1 MADYNTISDPSSFMD
16 EDYKIPPIIK
26 VIGVGGGGGNAV
38 NYLYKQGIENIT
50 FMVCNTD
57 KQALKN
63 LQVPTRIIMGDPS
76 SPDYGLGA
84 GDNPEV
90 GRNAAEFSAEEIA
103 NTLKD
108 KTNMV
113 FITAGMGGG
122 TGTGAG
128 PVVARIAKEAG
139 MLTIGIVT
147 IPFFFE
153 GDLKIIKAL
162 EGAEEMRKHVDSL
175 LIINNERLTEIYKDL
190 TLINAFSKA
199 DDTLANATRSIA
211 EIINTEGYINA
222 DFNDVRTTLKDS
234 STAIISTGYGEGEHR
249 VTNAIEDAL
258 NSPLLRNSDISSSKR
273 LLFYLYCNP
282 DAENVV
288 TMSEMKEITQFSS
301 KLSKNIGIK
310 WGACWDKSLGER
322 VKMTILASGFD
333 ITISD
338 NRNNDKNGPD
348 VIIFPANEFDSRR
361 PEPHRD
367 DKESAEEMTKRIEHE
382 YGKEQLTFHKQEMAR
397 SKYVVLKPSQF
408 DNDEAIALFAKHPAY
423 NRQTATTD
431 LLRIVGTPKQ
441 EDLRRQQEAKQ
452 QAAAEAADSSPAER
466 KPDTPREITF

>member
-1 MADYNTISDPSSFMD
+1 MADYDKINDPTSFIED
-16 EDYKIPPIIK
+16 EFKIPPIIK

-38 NYLYKQGIENIT
+38 NYLYSQGIENIT

-57 KQALKN
+57 KQALRKLN
-63 LQVPTRIIMGDPS
+63 VPKKIVMGDPNGEG
-76 SPDYGLGA
+76 YGLGA
-84 GDNPEV
+84 GDNPEL
-90 GRNAAEFSAEEIA
+90 GRTAAEFSADEIRK
-103 NTLKD
+103 TLD
-108 KTNMV
+108 DSTNMV

-128 PVVARIAKEAG
+128 PVVAKIAKEAG

-153 GDLKIIKAL
+153 GERKILKAL

-211 EIINTEGYINA
+211 QIINTEGYINA
-222 DFNDVRTTLKDS
+222 DFNDVRTTLKNS

-249 VTNAIEDAL
+249 VTKAIEDAL
-258 NSPLLRNSDISSSKR
+258 NSPLLRNSDIRSSKR

-282 DAENVV
+282 SAENVV
-288 TMSEMKEITQFSS
+288 SMAEMKEITQFSAN
-301 KLSKNIGIK
+301 LSKNIGIK
-310 WGACWDKSLGER
+310 WGACWDESLGEK

-338 NRNNDKNGPD
+338 NKDAKNGPEA
-348 VIIFPANEFDSRR
+348 IEFPAGNSTGKKPDTDTPAS
-361 PEPHRD
+361 
-367 DKESAEEMTKRIEHE
+367 DKGNQDEITKLIEEQ
-382 YGKEQLTFHKQEMAR
+382 YGKDKMVTHIQEMAR

-408 DNDEAIALFAKHPAY
+408 DDDEVIALFTKIPTY
-423 NRQTATTD
+423 KRDSATTEA
-431 LLRIVGTPKQ
+431 LRILGTEKASENASPRSEEKPSQ
-441 EDLRRQQEAKQ
+441 N
-452 QAAAEAADSSPAER
+452 DSN
-466 KPDTPREITF
+466 KEITF

>member
-1 MADYNTISDPSSFMD
+1 M
-16 EDYKIPPIIK
+16 PPIIK

-38 NYLYKQGIENIT
+38 NYLYKQGIENVT

-57 KQALKN
+57 RQALKN
-63 LQVPTRIIMGDPS
+63 LSVPKRIVMGNPD
-76 SPDYGLGA
+76 SPDWGLGA
-84 GDNPEV
+84 GDNPDV
-90 GRNAAEFSAEEIA
+90 GRTAAEFSAQEIA
-103 NTLKD
+103 ESLND
-108 KTNMV
+108 STNMV

-128 PVVARIAKEAG
+128 PVVARIAKDAG

-153 GDLKIIKAL
+153 GDVKIVKAL
-162 EGAEEMRKHVDSL
+162 EGAEAMRKHVDSL

-190 TLINAFSKA
+190 NLLNAFSKA

-211 EIINTEGYINA
+211 EIIYTEGYINA

-249 VTNAIEDAL
+249 VTMAIQDAL
-258 NSPLLRNSDISSSKR
+258 NSPLLRNSDISTSKR
-273 LLFYLYCNP
+273 LLFYLYFNP
-282 DAENVV
+282 EAENVV
-288 TMSEMKEITQFSS
+288 TMAEMKEITQFSS
-301 KLSKNIGIK
+301 TLSKNIGIK

-333 ITISD
+333 FKVYDDKSD
-338 NRNNDKNGPD
+338 DDKGSD
-348 VIIFPANEFDSRR
+348 VIIFPTGEKSGRR
-361 PEPHRD
+361 PDLHVNE
-367 DKESAEEMTKRIEHE
+367 KESSEEITKRIEHE

-408 DNDEAIALFAKHPAY
+408 DDDEAIALFAKHPAY
-423 NRQTATTD
+423 NRPTATTD

-452 QAAAEAADSSPAER
+452 QAAADVAADTSSAAD
-466 KPDTPREITF
+466 KPSSPREITF

>member
-1 MADYNTISDPSSFMD
+1 MADYNKISDPSSFID
-16 EDYKIPPIIK
+16 EEYRIPPIIK

-38 NYLYKQGIENIT
+38 NYLYSQGIENIT

-63 LQVPTRIIMGDPS
+63 LNVPKRIVMGDPS

-84 GDNPEV
+84 GDNPDV
-90 GRNAAEFSAEEIA
+90 GRAAAEYSADDIA
-103 NTLKD
+103 DTLKD
-108 KTNMV
+108 DTNMV

-128 PVVARIAKEAG
+128 PVVARIAKDAG

-153 GDLKIIKAL
+153 GDRKIIKAL
-162 EGAEEMRKHVDSL
+162 EGAEEMRRHVDSL

-190 TLINAFSKA
+190 TLVNAFSKA

-249 VTNAIEDAL
+249 VTKAIEDAL
-258 NSPLLRNSDISSSKR
+258 NSPLLRNSDIRSSKR

-282 DAENVV
+282 DADNVV
-288 TMSEMKEITQFSS
+288 TMAEMKEITQFSAN
-301 KLSKNIGIK
+301 LSKNIGIK
-310 WGACWDKSLGER
+310 WGACWDKTLGEK

-338 NRNNDKNGPD
+338 NKNNTPD
-348 VIIFPANEFDSRR
+348 NAGIITFPANRDSDTKHNNTHKT
-361 PEPHRD
+361 PDKSGD
-367 DKESAEEMTKRIEHE
+367 DAIARRIEDE
-382 YGKEQLTFHKQEMAR
+382 YGKDQLTYHKQEMAR

-408 DNDEAIALFAKHPAY
+408 DNDEVIALFDKSPAY
-423 NRQTATTD
+423 NRDSATTEA
-431 LLRIVGTPKQ
+431 LRILGTPAQ
-441 EDLRRQQEAKQ
+441 ERLRRDSASPQPSQTTNP
-452 QAAAEAADSSPAER
+452 ADNPS
-466 KPDTPREITF
+466 PREITF